1 MNGALF
7 VAKTGLSAQ
16 DTALRVVSNNLAN
29 ISTDG
34 FKRDRATFED
44 LVYQIQRQPGA
55 QSAEGTELPSG
66 LQLGTGVRTVGTEK
80 MFTQGTLNVTNQS
93 LDLAIEGRGFF
104 QIALPSGE
112 TAYTRSGRFQLNS
125 SGQIV
130 NAQGYQL
137 DPQISVP
144 ADTSTLTIG
153 NDGQVSAT
161 QGSSSVATPIGQ
173 LTMADFVNPSG
184 LQAMGGN
191 LYQETVSSG
200 APITGNP
207 ASDAFG
213 ATIQGA
219 LENSNVNSVEE
230 LVNMISTQRAFE
242 MNSKVISTADQM
254 LSFVTQQL

>member
-34 FKRDRATFED
+34 FKRDRAVFED
-44 LVYQIQRQPGA
+44 LVYQIKRQPGA

-80 MFTQGTLNVTNQS
+80 MFTQGTLNVTNQN
-93 LDLAIEGRGFF
+93 LDIAMEGRGFF

-112 TAYTRSGRFQLNS
+112 TGYTRSGRFQIS
-125 SGQIV
+125 STGQIV
-130 NAQGYQL
+130 TSQGYQL
-137 DPQISVP
+137 DPAITVPSDTTSLSIGRDGSV
-144 ADTSTLTIG
+144 S
-153 NDGQVSAT
+153 VT
-161 QGSSSVATPIGQ
+161 QAGSSVATQIGQ
-173 LTMADFVNPSG
+173 ITVADFTNPAG
-184 LQAMGGN
+184 LQSMGGN
-191 LYQETVSSG
+191 LFQETVSSG
-200 APITGNP
+200 APFTGNP
-207 ASDAFG
+207 DSEAFG
-213 ATIQGA
+213 STIQGA

-242 MNSKVISTADQM
+242 MNSKVISAADQM